1 MITCL
6 KPLHMFLASELNNN
20 LHAATF
26 ASTLMKSSGVCM
38 KPYGVRFLYASI
50 SLAYFE
56 TEKGSF
62 LSILMSLSKKYTMQ
76 NCRFFENCR

>member
-38 KPYGVRFLYASI
+38 KP
-50 SLAYFE
+50 
-56 TEKGSF
+56 
-62 LSILMSLSKKYTMQ
+62 
-76 NCRFFENCR
+76 